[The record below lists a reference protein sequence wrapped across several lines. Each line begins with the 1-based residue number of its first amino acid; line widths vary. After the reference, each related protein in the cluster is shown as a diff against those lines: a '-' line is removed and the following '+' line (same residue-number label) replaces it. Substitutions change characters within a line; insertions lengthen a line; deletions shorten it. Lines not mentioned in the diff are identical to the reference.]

1 MDPQNP
7 HDEVSPK
14 PHGAPEQA
22 PQIGSMPTSEQ
33 AGEPPADA
41 AGYAPPPIGDDASA
55 PLRPQ
60 TRPAPDLSLEAEI
73 EAALG
78 SLSVEDLLDSSP
90 KRVPL
95 HRTTG
100 GRQLRSG
107 RVMQVRDGDVLV
119 EFGPK
124 SQGVCPVAQFE
135 APPEPGTEMEFMVE
149 RLDPFENVLILSRP
163 GAVTRAEWGTLDIGQ
178 VVEARCVGVNR
189 GGLEMEVAHHRA
201 FMPAAHIDI
210 RHIEDTSTLI
220 GEKFPCMIIE
230 LKKERGRMVLSR
242 RKVLER
248 ERDEKRKELLDSLKP
263 GQRVSATIVSVQPY
277 GAFADLGGID
287 GLIPIGQLA
296 YEHIKHPS
304 EVVTPGDVV
313 ELKVLRV
320 EKAGK
325 NSKVTLSRKGL
336 MVDPVV
342 TALESISAG
351 STVQGRVAR
360 YMEFG
365 VLVELAPGLE
375 GLVHATEITHER
387 VHNPIHAL
395 KINETINV
403 KVLSVDRKN
412 RRVSLSVKALKDP
425 PPRTDARG
433 GRDQR
438 GPRES
443 DKPGERAVDPAMKK
457 LLAKFGGNR
466 ELKGGIM

>member
-1 MDPQNP
+1 M
-7 HDEVSPK
+7 
-14 PHGAPEQA
+14 
-22 PQIGSMPTSEQ
+22 
-33 AGEPPADA
+33 
-41 AGYAPPPIGDDASA
+41 
-55 PLRPQ
+55 
-60 TRPAPDLSLEAEI
+60 
-73 EAALG
+73 
-78 SLSVEDLLDSSP
+78 
-90 KRVPL
+90 
-95 HRTTG
+95 
-100 GRQLRSG
+100 RSG

-135 APPEPGTEMEFMVE
+135 TPPEPGTEMEFMVE

-220 GEKFPCMIIE
+220 GEKFPCLIIE
-230 LKKERGRMVLSR
+230 IKKERGRMVLSR

-248 ERDEKRKELLDSLKP
+248 EREEKRKQLLDSLKP
-263 GQRVSATIVSVQPY
+263 GQRVTATIVSLQPY

-296 YEHIKHPS
+296 YEHITHPS
-304 EVVTPGDVV
+304 EVVNPGDQV
-313 ELKVLRV
+313 ELKVLKV

-351 STVQGRVAR
+351 STVQGRVTR

-403 KVLSVDRKN
+403 KILSVDRKN

-433 GRDQR
+433 GREQR
-438 GPRES
+438 GPRDS

>member
-1 MDPQNP
+1 MASMDPQNP
-7 HDEVSPK
+7 HEQASARPHDAPESGSGEFESPAPIGMDGAGGVPAEAASEVP
-14 PHGAPEQA
+14 GAPSEA
-22 PQIGSMPTSEQ
+22 VTDRPRPT
-33 AGEPPADA
+33 
-41 AGYAPPPIGDDASA
+41 
-55 PLRPQ
+55 Q
-60 TRPAPDLSLEAEI
+60 TRSAVDLSLEAEI

-100 GRQLRSG
+100 GRQMRSG

-124 SQGVCPVAQFE
+124 RQGVCPVAQFE
-135 APPEPGTEMEFMVE
+135 TPPEPGTEMEFMVE

-248 ERDEKRKELLDSLKP
+248 ERDEKRKELLNSLKP
-263 GQRVSATIVSVQPY
+263 GQRVTATIVSVQPY

-304 EVVTPGDVV
+304 EVVNPGDVV

-336 MVDPVV
+336 MIDPVV

-351 STVQGRVAR
+351 STVQG
-360 YMEFG
+360 
-365 VLVELAPGLE
+365 
-375 GLVHATEITHER
+375 
-387 VHNPIHAL
+387 
-395 KINETINV
+395 
-403 KVLSVDRKN
+403 
-412 RRVSLSVKALKDP
+412 
-425 PPRTDARG
+425 
-433 GRDQR
+433 
-438 GPRES
+438 
-443 DKPGERAVDPAMKK
+443 
-457 LLAKFGGNR
+457 
-466 ELKGGIM
+466 

>member
-1 MDPQNP
+1 MDPEHP
-7 HDEVSPK
+7 HEQASVPS
-14 PHGAPEQA
+14 APEPAQGPA
-22 PQIGSMPTSEQ
+22 
-33 AGEPPADA
+33 ADA
-41 AGYAPPPIGDDASA
+41 TDGASPAAPV
-55 PLRPQ
+55 PQ
-60 TRPAPDLSLEAEI
+60 TRPSVDLSLEAEI

-100 GRQLRSG
+100 GRQMRSG

-135 APPEPGTEMEFMVE
+135 SPPEPGTEMEFMVE

-248 ERDEKRKELLDSLKP
+248 ERDEKRKQLLDSLKP
-263 GQRVSATIVSVQPY
+263 GQRVTATIVSVQPY

-304 EVVTPGDVV
+304 EVVNPGDQV
-313 ELKVLRV
+313 EVKVLRV

-325 NSKVTLSRKGL
+325 NSKVTLSRKGV

-342 TALESISAG
+342 TALQSISVG
-351 STVQGRVAR
+351 STIQGRVTR

-365 VLVELAPGLE
+365 VLVEIAPGLE

-403 KVLSVDRKN
+403 KILSIDQKN

-438 GPRES
+438 STRDS
-443 DKPGERAVDPAMKK
+443 DKPGERAIDPAMKK